1 MAPPP
6 ASPTPPRPRRQ
17 ERTKTIEIT
26 GFGDIVEV
34 FDKSVAV
41 HKVSPETAL
50 LLLLRKYNIDEFT
63 LKRLAELKVN
73 RSYSTVKYTEIAPL
87 FNLEP
92 QMKTAD
98 FWSLQIHRSRIP
110 KSLLRQTLANI
121 QASDMQYGGIA
132 EHDNESA
139 RCGYLNGLFSAI
151 VCLFKK
157 RIVNK
162 PEQKLTCGVANRGE
176 IEFRYV
182 ALDSIIVLFIEVKK
196 EYLSGKA
203 LLTQIAQVMAEADG

>member
-1 MAPPP
+1 M
-6 ASPTPPRPRRQ
+6 ASPPTSPTSPRPRRQ

-26 GFGDIVEV
+26 RFDDIVEI

-50 LLLLRKYNIDEFT
+50 LLLLRKYNTDEFT

-87 FNLEP
+87 FNLDP
-92 QMKTAD
+92 RMKTSD
-98 FWSLQIHRSRIP
+98 FRSLQIHRSRIP
-110 KSLLRQTLANI
+110 KSLLHQTLANT

-162 PEQKLTCGVANRGE
+162 PEQKLAGGVANRGE
-176 IEFRYV
+176 IEFQYV
-182 ALDSIIVLFIEVKK
+182 ALDSIIVLFVEIGRAHV
-196 EYLSGKA
+196 
-203 LLTQIAQVMAEADG
+203 

>member
-1 MAPPP
+1 MASPL
-6 ASPTPPRPRRQ
+6 ASPTSPRPRRQ

-26 GFGDIVEV
+26 GFDGIVEI

-73 RSYSTVKYTEIAPL
+73 RSYSAAKYNEIVPL

-92 QMKTAD
+92 RMKTAD
-98 FWSLQIHRSRIP
+98 FRSLQIHRSRIP
-110 KSLLRQTLANI
+110 KSLLRQTLANNI
-121 QASDMQYGGIA
+121 QASDMQHRGIA

-151 VCLFKK
+151 VCSK
-157 RIVNK
+157 
-162 PEQKLTCGVANRGE
+162 
-176 IEFRYV
+176 
-182 ALDSIIVLFIEVKK
+182 
-196 EYLSGKA
+196 SGS
-203 LLTQIAQVMAEADG
+203 